1 MIEQNKNWGLKSFIP
16 LLTFLAVY
24 LGAGVVFSLMGTENP
39 FKQISREFAVLC
51 GLTTVILLSRSRK
64 NIDLNIDL
72 VAKHCGEP
80 GVMLMIMIFALA
92 GAFSGAAE
100 AMGGTEAAVN
110 FGLSIIPRQFVF
122 AGVFVISSALG
133 LATGTSMGTI
143 AAIGPIALGIA
154 EEADLSVG
162 VAIAAVIGG
171 GMFGDNLSVISD
183 TTIAATR
190 GAGCKM
196 NDKFKMNGLIALP
209 AALIAIVIYCLVG
222 SGGELAGAY
231 EYSLIKILPYIVV
244 LVTALI
250 GLNVVL
256 VLLLGTIVAG
266 VIGFATGSLTLATYS
281 AGITDG
287 ISGMASII
295 IVTIILRGLTG
306 IAKEYGGIDWLV
318 EKMGKHMHTRRSAEY
333 GMCLL
338 TGLVDMSMGNNT
350 MAILVSAPLAMRFA
364 RKFNISRK
372 RVASLHDRTLSV
384 RADRRLLLSHPAGP
398 GDHRHHPVRPAEDE
412 GGEERHQPLS
422 RGGRGSGRCG
432 IKRKR
437 GNPYENHQHRHFRL
451 RQVPELRG
459 LRPHLHP
466 HQHGQRHLRLR

>member
-24 LGAGVVFSLMGTENP
+24 LGAGVVFSMMGTENP

-154 EEADLSVG
+154 EEADLSAG

-281 AGITDG
+281 AGI
-287 ISGMASII
+287 
-295 IVTIILRGLTG
+295 VTIILRGLTG

-372 RVASLHDRTLSV
+372 RVASLLDISACVFQSFIPHGGQLMLGISMTGLSPF
-384 RADRRLLLSHPAGP
+384 ALIAASYYPILLGLATIVTIQFGLLKTKKEKNGISLYS
-398 GDHRHHPVRPAEDE
+398 E
-412 GGEERHQPLS
+412 GEE
-422 RGGRGSGRCG
+422 
-432 IKRKR
+432 
-437 GNPYENHQHRHFRL
+437 EAAAA
-451 RQVPELRG
+451 E
-459 LRPHLHP
+459 
-466 HQHGQRHLRLR
+466 

>member
-1 MIEQNKNWGLKSFIP
+1 MQKGNPWA
-16 LLTFLAVY
+16 LLPIAVFL
-24 LGAGVVFSLMGTENP
+24 VVFIGCGILFGDFYAMPAIVGFLIALVTAFLQNPKRTFAEKLSSVTRSMGDEN
-39 FKQISREFAVLC
+39 V
-51 GLTTVILLSRSRK
+51 
-64 NIDLNIDL
+64 
-72 VAKHCGEP
+72 
-80 GVMLMIMIFALA
+80 MIMCLVFVLA
-92 GAFSGAAE
+92 GAFSGAVQA
-100 AMGGTEAAVN
+100 AGGVDSTVN
-110 FGLSIIPRQFVF
+110 FGLSILPPQIAV
-122 AGVFVISSALG
+122 AGLFLIGCFISTAM
-133 LATGTSMGTI
+133 GTSVGTI
-143 AAIGPIALGIA
+143 VALAPIAAGISEKTGIA
-154 EEADLSVG
+154 GALCMG
-162 VAIAAVIGG
+162 AVVSGA
-171 GMFGDNLSVISD
+171 MFGDNLSMISD

-372 RVASLHDRTLSV
+372 RVASLLDISACVFQSFIPHGGQLMLGISMTGLSPF
-384 RADRRLLLSHPAGP
+384 ALIAASYYPILLGLATIVTIQFGLLKTKEEKNGISLYP
-398 GDHRHHPVRPAEDE
+398 E
-412 GGEERHQPLS
+412 GEE
-422 RGGRGSGRCG
+422 
-432 IKRKR
+432 
-437 GNPYENHQHRHFRL
+437 EAAAA
-451 RQVPELRG
+451 E
-459 LRPHLHP
+459 
-466 HQHGQRHLRLR
+466 

>member
-1 MIEQNKNWGLKSFIP
+1 MRMIEQEKNWGVKSFIP
-16 LLTFLAVY
+16 LLTFLIVY
-24 LGAGVVFSLMGTENP
+24 LGAGVVFSLLGQENP

-51 GLTTVILLSRSRK
+51 GLTTVILMSRGRK
-64 NIDLNIDL
+64 DIDFNIDL

-100 AMGGTEAAVN
+100 AMGGTESAVN
-110 FGLSIIPRQFVF
+110 FGLSVIPRQFVF

-154 EEADLSVG
+154 EEAGLSAG

-171 GMFGDNLSVISD
+171 AMFGDNLSVISD

-209 AALIAIVIYCLVG
+209 AALIAVVIYCLVG
-222 SGGELAGAY
+222 SGGEL
-231 EYSLIKILPYIVV
+231 
-244 LVTALI
+244 T
-250 GLNVVL
+250 
-256 VLLLGTIVAG
+256 G

-318 EKMGKHMHTRRSAEY
+318 QKMGRHMHSRRSAEY

-338 TGLVDMSMGNNT
+338 TGLVDISMGNNT

-364 RKFNISRK
+364 KKFNISRK
-372 RVASLHDRTLSV
+372 RVASLLDISACVFQSFIPHGGQLMLGISMTGLSPFV
-384 RADRRLLLSHPAGP
+384 LIAASYYPILLALATIATIQFGLLKTKEEKTGVNLYPEEDPEEAI
-398 GDHRHHPVRPAEDE
+398 AE
-412 GGEERHQPLS
+412 
-422 RGGRGSGRCG
+422 
-432 IKRKR
+432 
-437 GNPYENHQHRHFRL
+437 
-451 RQVPELRG
+451 
-459 LRPHLHP
+459 
-466 HQHGQRHLRLR
+466 

>member
-1 MIEQNKNWGLKSFIP
+1 MENQKKKTYGLSAFTP
-16 LLTFLAVY
+16 LFVFLAIY
-24 LGAGVVFSLMGTENP
+24 LGSGILFALLGYGGDS
-39 FKQISREFAVLC
+39 FKQIPRTAA
-51 GLTTVILLSRSRK
+51 
-64 NIDLNIDL
+64 L
-72 VAKHCGEP
+72 VAALLVCLCMGGKERNLEYRMDTFCKGAADANT
-80 GVMLMIMIFALA
+80 MIMVVIFLLA
-92 GAFSGAAE
+92 GAFSGVAS
-100 AMGGTEAAVN
+100 AMGGVEATAN
-110 FGLSIIPRQFVF
+110 LGLTFVPQQFIF
-122 AGVFVISSALG
+122 AGIFIISAFV
-133 LATGTSMGTI
+133 ATAMGTSMGTI
-143 AAIGPIALGIA
+143 SAIGPIAVAVAEGAGVSLAVALG
-154 EEADLSVG
+154 SVL
-162 VAIAAVIGG
+162 GG
-171 GMFGDNLSVISD
+171 AMFGDNLSMISD

-190 GAGCKM
+190 GAGAEM
-196 NDKFKMNGLIALP
+196 RDKFKMNGLIALP

-372 RVASLHDRTLSV
+372 RVASLLDISACVFQSFIPHGGQLMLGISMTGLSPF
-384 RADRRLLLSHPAGP
+384 ALIAASYYPILLGLATIVTIQFGLLKTKEEKNGISLYP
-398 GDHRHHPVRPAEDE
+398 E
-412 GGEERHQPLS
+412 GEE
-422 RGGRGSGRCG
+422 
-432 IKRKR
+432 
-437 GNPYENHQHRHFRL
+437 EAAAA
-451 RQVPELRG
+451 E
-459 LRPHLHP
+459 
-466 HQHGQRHLRLR
+466 

>member
-1 MIEQNKNWGLKSFIP
+1 METLEKKGKGSALFPFLLFI
-16 LLTFLAVY
+16 VIY
-24 LGAGVVFSLMGTENP
+24 LGAGLYFQFQGTDMAFYQFP
-39 FKQISREFAVLC
+39 SVTAMFIAVLLAFMQ
-51 GLTTVILLSRSRK
+51 GKGTIDQKFAIFARGAANENVLT
-64 NIDLNIDL
+64 
-72 VAKHCGEP
+72 
-80 GVMLMIMIFALA
+80 MLMIYILA
-92 GAFSGAAE
+92 GAFSTVAS
-100 AMGGTEAAVN
+100 AMGGVDATVN
-110 FGLSIIPRQFVF
+110 MGLSIIPVHFLA
-122 AGVFVISSALG
+122 AGVFVISAFMG
-133 LATGTSMGTI
+133 TATGTSMGTI
-143 AAIGPIALGIA
+143 SAIVPIA
-154 EEADLSVG
+154 VG
-162 VAIAAVIGG
+162 VADKAGLSLPLFLGACVGG
-171 GMFGDNLSVISD
+171 AMFGDNLSMISD

-222 SGGELAGAY
+222 SGGELAGVY

-281 AGITDG
+281 AGITGG

-372 RVASLHDRTLSV
+372 RVASLLDISACVFQSFIPHGGQLMLGISMTGLSPF
-384 RADRRLLLSHPAGP
+384 ALIAASYYPILLGLATIVTIQFGLLKTKEEKNGISLYP
-398 GDHRHHPVRPAEDE
+398 E
-412 GGEERHQPLS
+412 GEE
-422 RGGRGSGRCG
+422 
-432 IKRKR
+432 
-437 GNPYENHQHRHFRL
+437 EAAAA
-451 RQVPELRG
+451 E
-459 LRPHLHP
+459 
-466 HQHGQRHLRLR
+466 

>member
-1 MIEQNKNWGLKSFIP
+1 M
-16 LLTFLAVY
+16 
-24 LGAGVVFSLMGTENP
+24 
-39 FKQISREFAVLC
+39 
-51 GLTTVILLSRSRK
+51 ILLSRSRK

-154 EEADLSVG
+154 EEADLSAG

-222 SGGELAGAY
+222 SGGELAGTY
-231 EYSLIKILPYIVV
+231 EHSLIKILPYVVV
-244 LVTALI
+244 LVTALL

-372 RVASLHDRTLSV
+372 RVASLLDISACVFQSFIPHGGQLMLGISMTGLSPF
-384 RADRRLLLSHPAGP
+384 ALIAASYYPILLGLATIVTIQFGLLKTKEEKNGISLYP
-398 GDHRHHPVRPAEDE
+398 E
-412 GGEERHQPLS
+412 GEE
-422 RGGRGSGRCG
+422 
-432 IKRKR
+432 
-437 GNPYENHQHRHFRL
+437 EAAAA
-451 RQVPELRG
+451 E
-459 LRPHLHP
+459 
-466 HQHGQRHLRLR
+466 

>member
-154 EEADLSVG
+154 EEADLSAG

-222 SGGELAGAY
+222 SGGELAGTY
-231 EYSLIKILPYIVV
+231 EYSLIKILPYI
-244 LVTALI
+244 
-250 GLNVVL
+250 VVL

-287 ISGMASII
+287 ISSMASII

-372 RVASLHDRTLSV
+372 RVASLLDISACVFQSFIPHGGQLMLGISMTGLSPF
-384 RADRRLLLSHPAGP
+384 ALIAASYYPILLGLATIVTIQFGLLKTKEEKNGISLYS
-398 GDHRHHPVRPAEDE
+398 E
-412 GGEERHQPLS
+412 GEE
-422 RGGRGSGRCG
+422 
-432 IKRKR
+432 
-437 GNPYENHQHRHFRL
+437 EAAAA
-451 RQVPELRG
+451 E
-459 LRPHLHP
+459 
-466 HQHGQRHLRLR
+466 

>member
-154 EEADLSVG
+154 EEADLSAG

-209 AALIAIVIYCLVG
+209 AALITIVIYCLVG

-372 RVASLHDRTLSV
+372 RVASLLDISACVFQSFIPHGGQLMLGISMTGLSPF
-384 RADRRLLLSHPAGP
+384 ALIAASYYPILLGLATIVTIQFGLLKTKEEKNGISLYP
-398 GDHRHHPVRPAEDE
+398 E
-412 GGEERHQPLS
+412 GEE
-422 RGGRGSGRCG
+422 
-432 IKRKR
+432 
-437 GNPYENHQHRHFRL
+437 EAAAA
-451 RQVPELRG
+451 E
-459 LRPHLHP
+459 
-466 HQHGQRHLRLR
+466 